1 MTATTTVQVYLN
13 TNTRNSFMHGF
24 SHGDQMVTSDD
35 LLTFEFDKC
44 ADTVAAD
51 KAFKIGNLRLADRNG
66 KQYLPQI
73 RSISVGDVI
82 AVDGIFY
89 AVADFGFRTVVPSL
103 VKRTT
108 TEGVQALAD
117 LEVAAPWIADADRI
131 ERENAD
137 YLVMSGQY
145 SVERVA

>member
-1 MTATTTVQVYLN
+1 MQIYLN
-13 TNTRNSFMHGF
+13 TNTRNSFMYGF
-24 SHGDQMVTSDD
+24 SHGDRMVTSDD

-44 ADTVAAD
+44 DDTVAAD

-82 AVDGIFY
+82 DVDGIFY

-108 TEGVQALAD
+108 TRASRRWQTSTSRRRGSPTPSAS
-117 LEVAAPWIADADRI
+117 
-131 ERENAD
+131 
-137 YLVMSGQY
+137 SGRTPTI
-145 SVERVA
+145 SLD